1 MSINPTAVMGTIVG
15 LMLLALT
22 VKLAHDGVWLGAV
35 LSGIAGVGLFGIGVG
50 NIYNH
55 NIR

>member
-1 MSINPTAVMGTIVG
+1 MGTIVG

-35 LSGIAGVGLFGIGVG
+35 LSGIAGVGLFGIGIG
-50 NIYNH
+50 NIYNR